1 MTNRDS
7 SVNRKNTSKSARQ
20 VNSVTKGQAQR
31 FPMMSR
37 QLKGLTLFF
46 FIVSFIQ
53 MAYLHWKIL
62 QVPEVNLDQTEGDAL
77 ALHAETFADRA
88 FARELEI
95 RSEMEV
101 FIVTQ
106 RYHQAGVQLMSGLW
120 TRYLGFITGMIL
132 ALVGASFILGK
143 LREPSQKLEGRFSG
157 FGFLIRTASPGIIL
171 AVLGTTLMLATILDK
186 DVYEVKDSNTYLFR
200 FETSDL
206 QGNGRVPILP
216 PPEEAFEIPTTTP

>member
-1 MTNRDS
+1 MANDTSSRKDS
-7 SVNRKNTSKSARQ
+7 PRNKAASKKRAIVPNLKRQ
-20 VNSVTKGQAQR
+20 ET
-31 FPMMSR
+31 MSR
-37 QLKGLTLFF
+37 MLIWLTIFF
-46 FIVSFIQ
+46 FLATTVQ
-53 MAYLHWKIL
+53 MGYLHWKTL
-62 QVPEVNLDQTEGDAL
+62 QVPEINLDQTKEDAL
-77 ALHAETFADRA
+77 TLHAETFADRA
-88 FARELEI
+88 IARELEI

-143 LREPSQKLEGRFSG
+143 LREPSQRLEGGFSG

-186 DVYEVKDSNTYLFR
+186 DVYEVKDSNTYL
-200 FETSDL
+200 
-206 QGNGRVPILP
+206 VPAGVGEIQRSQRIPTLP
-216 PPEEAFEIPTTTP
+216 SIEEAFETPTPTP